1 MNNKDLLQITENY
14 LKEYVAPH
22 ANLMDEDAQILK
34 KALVGMQARSLLSL
48 FIPQEYHG
56 LEIEPEIFS
65 EFQELVARYSGALYF
80 LQTQHQSATRLIVNS
95 ENHILKQEI
104 LSEIEEGKLLLG
116 IGFSHL
122 RRTGVPAVIAKP
134 TKNGYRLSGEV
145 PWVTGFGFFQAFIVA
160 ASSSNDEGTIFGII
174 PFLNYQENSGE
185 ISLGEIM
192 PMVAMTST
200 NTVIVTL
207 KDWFLPEENV
217 IFRNGSEWISHND
230 LRSILNTIPGTL
242 GCARAGLD
250 VIQSVMN
257 SKKLPFIMTTYTSLE
272 AEFYQL
278 KEQFKLVSKRT
289 FEHQLKLRA
298 DVINFAA
305 RCSYAAVIVSSGASN
320 SKMNAAGRIY
330 REVLV
335 YTVSGQNTAIMEAT
349 LNQLI
354 DDL

>member
-1 MNNKDLLQITENY
+1 MNNQEILEITENY
-14 LKEYVAPH
+14 LQEYVAPH
-22 ANLMDEDAQILK
+22 ANLMDEDPQLLK
-34 KALVGMQARSLLSL
+34 QALLGMQTRSLLSL
-48 FIPQEYHG
+48 FIPKEYNG
-56 LEIEPEIFS
+56 LEIEPENFS
-65 EFQELVARYSGALYF
+65 NFQELVARYSGALYF
-80 LQTQHQSATRLIVNS
+80 LQTQHQSATRLLVNS
-95 ENHILKQEI
+95 ENYILKPEI
-104 LSEIEEGKLLLG
+104 LSEITEGKLLLG

-122 RRTGVPAVIAKP
+122 RRSGVPAVIAKP

-160 ASSSNDEGTIFGII
+160 ATSPDEGTIFGII
-174 PFLNYQENSGE
+174 PFLNYQENSGV
-185 ISLGEIM
+185 ISVSEIM

-200 NTVIVTL
+200 NTVSVTL
-207 KDWFLPEENV
+207 NDWFLPEENV
-217 IFRNGSEWISHND
+217 ISRNPSEWISHND
-230 LRSILNTIPGTL
+230 VRSILNSIPGTL

-250 VIQSVMN
+250 VIKSVMN
-257 SKKLPFIMTTYTSLE
+257 SKKIPFIMTTYTSLE
-272 AEFYQL
+272 AELHQL
-278 KEQFKLVSKRT
+278 KEQFKRVSKRT

>member
-1 MNNKDLLQITENY
+1 M
-14 LKEYVAPH
+14 
-22 ANLMDEDAQILK
+22 
-34 KALVGMQARSLLSL
+34 
-48 FIPQEYHG
+48 
-56 LEIEPEIFS
+56 
-65 EFQELVARYSGALYF
+65 
-80 LQTQHQSATRLIVNS
+80 
-95 ENHILKQEI
+95 
-104 LSEIEEGKLLLG
+104 
-116 IGFSHL
+116 GFSHL

-160 ASSSNDEGTIFGII
+160 AISPDEGTIFGII

-200 NTVIVTL
+200 NTVIITL

-217 IFRNGSEWISHND
+217 ISRNPSEWISNND
-230 LRSILNTIPGTL
+230 LRSILNSIPGTF

-257 SKKLPFIMTTYTSLE
+257 SKKIPFILTAYTSLE
-272 AEFYQL
+272 AEFHQL
-278 KEQFKLVSKRT
+278 KENFKLVQKRT
-289 FEHQLKLRA
+289 FEQKLKLRA

-305 RCSYAAVIVSSGASN
+305 RCCYAAVIVSSGASN